1 MTCLSQ
7 PVVGGVTLTVGDTAP
22 LTSVWQDPFHPQQ
35 WIKPGESIQELRS
48 WDRRH
53 GARPL
58 VNVEFTSYSVSLDQ
72 QGPFSLLL

>member
-1 MTCLSQ
+1 M
-7 PVVGGVTLTVGDTAP
+7 
-22 LTSVWQDPFHPQQ
+22 
-35 WIKPGESIQELRS
+35 QELRS

-58 VNVEFTSYSVSLDQ
+58 FNVEFTSYSVSLDQ